1 MIRFKSINALSNTKV
16 ASVDVKAAGT
26 ATGDKD
32 KVADNAGEALIGP
45 FVPGENV
52 TIKVSQQGYDQAEQV
67 FTVLE
72 TDTDKLIGLNPT
84 VIFLNFVFGNS
95 FYILVLGSEFE
106 KCLKNLHFIDR
117 SNFFSNFQFSNSISI
132 IYSLYA
138 QPQNSIKDQK
148 IYRNCEEVVFLKTMF

>member
-26 ATGDKD
+26 ATGEKD

-52 TIKVSQQGYDQAEQV
+52 TVKVSQQGYDQAEQV

-84 VIFLNFVFGNS
+84 VIF
-95 FYILVLGSEFE
+95 
-106 KCLKNLHFIDR
+106 
-117 SNFFSNFQFSNSISI
+117 
-132 IYSLYA
+132 
-138 QPQNSIKDQK
+138 
-148 IYRNCEEVVFLKTMF
+148 